1 MKNTEKKRTNERDEK
16 EQDGMEQDGKEQ
28 KGMEQDVKRKNDADI
43 RFPLLLRT
51 FKTTLEY

>member
-1 MKNTEKKRTNERDEK
+1 MKENGK

>member
-28 KGMEQDVKRKNDADI
+28 KGMEQDVKRENDADI

>member
-1 MKNTEKKRTNERDEK
+1 MKNTEKKRTNERERNGT
-16 EQDGMEQDGKEQ
+16 EDGKEQ
-28 KGMEQDVKRKNDADI
+28 KGMEQDVKRENDADI